1 MPFISD
7 HASMIPRWSA
17 RLVSPQR
24 RWLVVI
30 CAVVLAALLLGT
42 SNAQRRSGGGF
53 GGRSNSSPSS
63 RYVPSAP
70 LTSGGYIPVP
80 VPVPSYGFGYGGGYG
95 FGGGFG
101 LGGIFIVA
109 VLLGGGF
116 LLFRRF
122 LPVAGQSN
130 QPSGLFTGGNSSG
143 ASAVSIQLVLT
154 EGDEVKRALQQVAQT
169 GVTETEE
176 GLASML
182 SEAALVL
189 LRHPERWTYGVLLQ
203 VQGNET
209 QMTNQVGSWASQA
222 RAAFTDQTTSR
233 YATTG
238 YAPASAAAL
247 PPRTEHQVGERY
259 LAVTLLVAAVN
270 LRLPP
275 SPTANAA
282 QLRAAL
288 TAVSGIAPEDLLRT
302 EVVWSPDVEG
312 EFLSEDQA
320 IMNYPALT
328 KI

>member
-154 EGDEVKRALQQVAQT
+154 EGDEVKRALSDKRFTVDLADRSSWKLEYKANGYFFVNTSAGFNGSGTWKIQDDKVCTDGKGMNASCGVVYQRGDSLFMRRSAT
-169 GVTETEE
+169 GEIIE
-176 GLASML
+176 
-182 SEAALVL
+182 
-189 LRHPERWTYGVLLQ
+189 LR
-203 VQGNET
+203 
-209 QMTNQVGSWASQA
+209 
-222 RAAFTDQTTSR
+222 
-233 YATTG
+233 
-238 YAPASAAAL
+238 
-247 PPRTEHQVGERY
+247 PR
-259 LAVTLLVAAVN
+259 
-270 LRLPP
+270 
-275 SPTANAA
+275 
-282 QLRAAL
+282 
-288 TAVSGIAPEDLLRT
+288 
-302 EVVWSPDVEG
+302 
-312 EFLSEDQA
+312 
-320 IMNYPALT
+320 
-328 KI
+328 